1 MQLKLKKK
9 DRVQTIQK
17 NSLPQI
23 SRHTVDDITSVCF
36 KFTTD
41 IKHADCPTIIEVLY
55 VPLQSVHREVLIF
68 ILSILCLPITIR
80 CDKTF

>member
-36 KFTTD
+36 KFTADT
-41 IKHADCPTIIEVLY
+41 KHADYPTMLEVLY
-55 VPLQSVHREVLIF
+55 VPL
-68 ILSILCLPITIR
+68 
-80 CDKTF
+80 